1 MNINETSD
9 IRELS
14 LNKIGG
20 VPTKSIFPLSTAQ
33 WY

>member
-14 LNKIGG
+14 LNKI
-20 VPTKSIFPLSTAQ
+20 VVVSTKSIFPLSTDQ